1 MPSIPGCA
9 TQGET
14 FDELLSNIYEAV
26 EDCMNVDVQNISM
39 APKLDLIPIQRGENN
54 INCLQVFTGIAGL
67 SVGTLIYLSDR
78 APETTWLVRILFQG
92 ITFHDCFPDLFGMAD
107 RNLASFLH
115 VFSFT
120 MISAGVMA
128 ESKKGCF
135 MAALLWCSIDALFE
149 IGQYFDDLTVKLLPD
164 VFQHL
169 FFLET
174 LDDYFIAG
182 TFDPYDLAAVF
193 AGALTGY
200 FISVTTLKRGGEEK
214 IIETQQ

>member
-78 APETTWLVRILFQG
+78 APETTWL
-92 ITFHDCFPDLFGMAD
+92 A
-107 RNLASFLH
+107 
-115 VFSFT
+115 
-120 MISAGVMA
+120 
-128 ESKKGCF
+128 
-135 MAALLWCSIDALFE
+135 
-149 IGQYFDDLTVKLLPD
+149 
-164 VFQHL
+164 
-169 FFLET
+169 
-174 LDDYFIAG
+174 
-182 TFDPYDLAAVF
+182 
-193 AGALTGY
+193 
-200 FISVTTLKRGGEEK
+200 
-214 IIETQQ
+214 